1 MFRLEM
7 YLLYAFFGMVLVG
20 SVLLPF
26 VVVAGYPD

>member
-26 VVVAGYPD
+26 IVVAG